1 MASQPRQGGVN
12 ARQRGHVV
20 TRRTHNPYFLR
31 MTATHV
37 SRGPRPLPRRRLIAW
52 LTGCLCLGLTT
63 ACDRRAAPAADGDTA
78 ADLILHNGRV
88 YSLAWQEPDTDGR
101 PAADAP
107 FDSVGGWHPDAAAV
121 AIRNGRIEYVGTDS
135 AALAR
140 RGPATRVIDL
150 AGQVLL
156 PGLVDAHTHVAE
168 LGQSMDRVNLTGSA
182 SEAEAVERIVARAA
196 QTPKGEWILGY
207 GWDEGAWANRYPDQR
222 LLSAR
227 VPDHP
232 VVLRSLHGF
241 AAWANAR
248 ALALAHITRETPSP
262 DGGEIRRDAAGD
274 PTGLVLNRAVPLL
287 DNAVPAPTPAQ
298 RDAQVLRALHVMAAA
313 GYTGVHEAGVAADVM
328 ESFERLA
335 AQDSLP
341 LRVYAMLSAREPALI
356 RRWITRGPFTSAN
369 GLLTV
374 RAVKAYYDGALG
386 SRGAQLL
393 ADYADRPGHRGV
405 SGGTYGFDRRVVAD
419 AMTAGF
425 QVGIHAIGDA
435 GNRATLDFID
445 SVTRAAPTA
454 RGLRHRVEHA
464 QLLTPTDIARFVSMG
479 VTASVQPPHAVEDK
493 GWAETR
499 VGRTRIA
506 GAYAWRTLRR
516 AGAAMVFSSD
526 LPGSDWSPFY
536 GLHSAITRQDT
547 SGAPAGGWYP
557 AQRMTPEEAVR
568 GYTVWSA
575 RAGFDER
582 ERGTLAVGKRADLTL
597 VSVDPFRA
605 DPAALLRGQVLL
617 TVSHGRVTYQR

>member
-1 MASQPRQGGVN
+1 
-12 ARQRGHVV
+12 
-20 TRRTHNPYFLR
+20 

-52 LTGCLCLGLTT
+52 LTGCLCLGLVA
-63 ACDRRAAPAADGDTA
+63 ACDRRAAPAADGDTS

-121 AIRNGRIEYVGTDS
+121 AIRNGRIVYVGTDS

-298 RDAQVLRALHVMAAA
+298 RDAQVLRALHVMATA

-464 QLLTPTDIARFVSMG
+464 QVLTPTDIARFASMG

-547 SGAPAGGWYP
+547 SGAPTGGWYP

-582 ERGTLAVGKRADLTL
+582 ESGTLAVGKRADLTL

>member
-63 ACDRRAAPAADGDTA
+63 ACDRRAAPAADADTG

-582 ERGTLAVGKRADLTL
+582 ESGTLAVGKRADLTL